1 MKEKAEK
8 AGDKVQEKATEAKD
22 KAGSAI
28 KKAAGKVNRCQ
39 RLSQTVDG
47 HGLHM

>member
-8 AGDKVQEKATEAKD
+8 AGDKIQEKAGEAKD

-39 RLSQTVDG
+39 RHEQWTAVDST
-47 HGLHM
+47 